1 MGFWSRALGLDSLP
15 LAQAVESRPDFRT
28 FAVDEESIPAQ
39 VFGLTSYADPVA
51 YAPRIDRK
59 SALQVP
65 AVKGARDKVCGPLG
79 GLPLHLSG
87 PDRRNVSWALF
98 ERPEPDRIPAW
109 TLAMTAEDLMM
120 DEVAWWRV
128 LQRDWRGYPAKVRRL
143 HPRSVTVRKDAKVY
157 VSKANGQHHAGTA
170 TEWVPDEQLIRFDSL
185 NEGLLTAGARA
196 IRTCL
201 QLDSAAAKY
210 AEGRPPVDWF
220 ESDEPIDDPAQLIT
234 DWAEARR
241 QSVTGMVP
249 WGVRYKRDG
258 WSPEQLQMAEARN
271 HAVLEIA
278 RISGVDP
285 EELGVSTTSR
295 TYANQFDRRKAFLD
309 FTLGPYLTVIEQTL
323 SGPNVTP
330 RGYRARFDLDAFL
343 RSDPIGRYQAYEIGL
358 RVGALNEEEIREAED
373 KPLDTLPPDPM
384 PETAT
389 EPAEEAASA

>member
-1 MGFWSRALGLDSLP
+1 MG
-15 LAQAVESRPDFRT
+15 VEDAGAPAAPA
-28 FAVDEESIPAQ
+28 FAVDDQAIPAQ
-39 VFGLTSYADPVA
+39 VFGLTAYEDPVA

-65 AVKGARDKVCGPLG
+65 AVKGARDKICGPLA

-87 PDRRNVSWALF
+87 PDRRNTPWALF

-109 TLAMTAEDLMM
+109 TLAMTVEDLLF
-120 DEVAWWRV
+120 DEIAWWRV
-128 LQRDWRGYPAKVRRL
+128 LERDWRGYPSKVRRL
-143 HPRSVTVRKDAKVY
+143 HPRSVSVSKDSKVY
-157 VSKANGQHHAGTA
+157 VSKNGQHAGTA
-170 TEWVPDEQLIRFDSL
+170 TEWVQDHDLIRFDSL

-201 QLDSAAAKY
+201 RLDSSAARY

-220 ESDEPIDDPAQLIT
+220 ESDEPYDDPQGLIDDWTESRRKNIT
-234 DWAEARR
+234 
-241 QSVTGMVP
+241 GFVP
-249 WGVRYKRDG
+249 WGIRYKRDG

-309 FTLGPYLTVIEQTL
+309 FTMGPFLTVIEQTL

-343 RSDPIGRYQAYEIGL
+343 RSDPKGRYEAYKLGKE
-358 RVGALNEEEIREAED
+358 VGAITDEEIREAED
-373 KPLDTLPPDPM
+373 KPLDALPPDPL
-384 PETAT
+384 PDTAT
-389 EPAEEAASA
+389 EPQEADRAAV

>member
-1 MGFWSRALGLDSLP
+1 MAGFWSRVLGLDGLTVT
-15 LAQAVESRPDFRT
+15 QAVEPLSATPA
-28 FAVDEESIPAQ
+28 FAVDEQSIPAQ
-39 VFGLTSYADPVA
+39 IFGLESYADPVA
-51 YAPRIDRK
+51 HSPRIDRK

-65 AVKGARDKVCGPLG
+65 AVKGARDKICGPIG

-87 PDRRNVSWALF
+87 PDRRNVPWAMF
-98 ERPEPDRIPAW
+98 ERPEADRIPAW
-109 TLAMTAEDLMM
+109 TLAMTVEDLMM
-120 DEVAWWRV
+120 DEVAWWRI
-128 LQRDWRGYPAKVRRL
+128 LERDWRGFPRTVRRL
-143 HPRSVTVRKDAKVY
+143 HPRSVTVRKDGKVY
-157 VSKANGQHHAGTA
+157 VSKGGQHSGTA
-170 TEWVPDEQLIRFDSL
+170 TEWVEDKDLIRFDSL

-201 QLDSAAAKY
+201 RLDASAAKY
-210 AEGRPPVDWF
+210 AEGAPPVDWF
-220 ESDEPIDDPAQLIT
+220 ESDDPIDDPQALVS
-234 DWAEARR
+234 DWATARKTNT
-241 QSVTGMVP
+241 TGFVP

-258 WSPEQLQMAEARN
+258 WTPEQLQMAEARN

-343 RSDPIGRYQAYEIGL
+343 RSDPKGRYEAYKLGKE
-358 RVGALNEEEIREAED
+358 VGALTDEEIREAED
-373 KPLDTLPPDPM
+373 KPLDTLPPDPTTD
-384 PETAT
+384 PAGTTTEETI
-389 EPAEEAASA
+389 SA